1 MDFEGLFNGD
11 KTLSQSTNLFL
22 NENWS
27 DILRELKPVM
37 TKAIGAIY
45 RAMADPIFNK
55 FPYEELFLKD
65 DE

>member
-1 MDFEGLFNGD
+1 MNFEGLFNGD
-11 KTLSQSTNLFL
+11 KTLSETTNVFL
-22 NENWS
+22 NQNWS

-45 RAMADPIFNK
+45 KAMADPIFSK
-55 FPYEELFLKD
+55 FPYEDLFLKD